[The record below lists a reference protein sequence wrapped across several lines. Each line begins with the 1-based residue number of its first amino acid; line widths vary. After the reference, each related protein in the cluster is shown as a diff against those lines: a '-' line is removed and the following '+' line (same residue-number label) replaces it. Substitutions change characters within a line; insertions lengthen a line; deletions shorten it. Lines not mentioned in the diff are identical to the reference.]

1 MVIHDNAGTGTAELL
16 KALLDC
22 GKLRRFAQ
30 EVEDGG
36 PAWHAVCFFEDDMLA
51 FRQRNRFCGVTDGW
65 RICVGYSRLAD
76 DVPEYVA
83 NEWGPCQA
91 WLAYHGDPVTIEK
104 KEGVT
109 VHGEAIGT
117 VRADAPL
124 DDCSGMRLNL
134 LLKL

>member
-1 MVIHDNAGTGTAELL
+1 MIINDNAGTGTADLL

-36 PAWHAVCFFEDDMLA
+36 PVWHAICAFEDDLLA
-51 FRQRNRFCGVTDGW
+51 FRQRNHWCGASDGW
-65 RICVGYSRLAD
+65 AICVGYSGVAA
-76 DVPEYVA
+76 DVPTYVA

-91 WLAYHGDPVTIEK
+91 WLNYRGDDVTIEK

-109 VHGEAIGT
+109 VHGEFVGT
-117 VRADAPL
+117 ASAVAPL
-124 DDCSGMRLNL
+124 DECSGMRLNL
-134 LLKL
+134 LLKV